1 MTAWNLRIM
10 MNWSPTEFLKVS
22 LCLLIGFD
30 DCGEKKSGEMIDAK
44 MLCFKLYKK
53 ALPQQ
58 STVSNSQITSGRS
71 SSFYIKGIFWQSI
84 QKSRGDHHSMTFCK
98 NLVDFYKINPNV
110 LFYSWAD
117 GLLKCL
123 HRPKINQMSPVVSI
137 KCQIIHSS
145 KLNEVSIFFFCCL
158 GFFFGQ
164 AIMTITRLNIYGRFS
179 SGSRILSTTKTDIK
193 LDLSEMSTILTSS
206 AIQNWRW

>member
-1 MTAWNLRIM
+1 MFAHWFWWL
-10 MNWSPTEFLKVS
+10 W
-22 LCLLIGFD
+22 
-30 DCGEKKSGEMIDAK
+30 KKSLVKWLMHEMTDAK
-44 MLCFKLYKK
+44 MLWFKLYKK

-58 STVSNSQITSGRS
+58 STVSNPQIITPGQS

-84 QKSRGDHHSMTFCK
+84 QKSRGDRHSMTFCK

-123 HRPKINQMSPVVSI
+123 HRPKINQMSLVVSI

-145 KLNEVSIFFFCCL
+145 KLNEVSIFFCL
-158 GFFFGQ
+158 SEFFFFFGQ
-164 AIMTITRLNIYGRFS
+164 AIMTITRQNIYGRFS
-179 SGSRILSTTKTDIK
+179 SGSRILSTTETDIK